1 MIDEGEGEEVRVAT
15 EGVSGGGFGEP
26 RAASRRRGDER
37 REGWPKTLLDIRGEQ
52 RRVSG
57 DECAHAG
64 RVETHL
70 AAEEGENVG
79 DVSLEGLWGRRW
91 MVVGVGAVVTS
102 AAQRADEVRARRER
116 LARASREQVG
126 GAAHEHGDPLEH
138 LGVLVVVGGGEGGER
153 AGERA
158 RGDAR
163 DSSSRTG
170 STTTRGGPT
179 GADARA
185 DARAAAGRPARA
197 PRHEPRER
205 SRGEHRR
212 HARGGGHPDNLR
224 RPHRGAARALVRPDP
239 PALLLTTNA

>member
-37 REGWPKTLLDIRGEQ
+37 REGWSKTLLDIRGEQ

-138 LGVLVVVGGGEGGER
+138 LGVLVVVGGGEE
-153 AGERA
+153 ASA
-158 RGDAR
+158 RGNARGGRAR

-185 DARAAAGRPARA
+185 NAGRRRTPRSRTEARASRAIPRRTSPTRPRWRPPRQPPPPPSRCRARA
-197 PRHEPRER
+197 SPPPT
-205 SRGEHRR
+205 HR
-212 HARGGGHPDNLR
+212 LFF
-224 RPHRGAARALVRPDP
+224 
-239 PALLLTTNA
+239 